1 MVAPV
6 PDGMSILKK
15 LRRAERHK
23 KIEAIS
29 LVGPLFVVM
38 LVFYFVPIGL
48 MLYRSIDNSQ
58 MRDVLPETA
67 KVLETWSGAGLPG
80 EAAYAAI
87 AADMKRAYGDRTLA
101 KAARRLNFDLV
112 GFYSLLL
119 KTGRKVA
126 GIEGPPYKDALIGI
140 DKKWADPRYW
150 TVLRRGMKS
159 TTFLY
164 LLAALDLRYDD
175 NNNIVGVSDDQAI
188 YMSIIARTIYI
199 STSITILCLVIGFP
213 IAYFLAT
220 TTPRTRNLLMILLLL
235 VFWTSLLVRTLSW
248 ILVLQNKGVVN
259 SFLISMGLISKP
271 LELVFNRIGVYI
283 AMTHVLLPF
292 MVLPLYSVMRGIPSY
307 YVRAARSLGATPMT
321 AFLRV
326 YVPQTK
332 PGIGAGCLM
341 VFIQAL
347 GYYITP
353 ALVGGPKDQMV
364 SYFVAFFVN
373 ERVNWSMASAL
384 GVVLLVLTGSLYLIF
399 GRRVSIADIRLG

>member
-1 MVAPV
+1 MVEQVAN
-6 PDGMSILKK
+6 GTSLRKK
-15 LRRAERHK
+15 LRLAERRK

-29 LVGPLFVVM
+29 LIGPLFFVM

-58 MRDVLPETA
+58 MREILPETA
-67 KVLETWSGAGLPG
+67 KVLEKWSGEGLPD
-80 EAAYAAI
+80 ESAYAAI
-87 AADMKRAYGDRTLA
+87 VADMKIAYPARTLTRVG
-101 KAARRLNFDLV
+101 RRLNFDLV
-112 GFYSLLL
+112 GFYSLLA
-119 KTGRKVA
+119 KSGRKA
-126 GIEGPPYKDALIGI
+126 AKLQGHPYKGALIKM
-140 DKKWADPRYW
+140 DKKWGDPRYW
-150 TVLRRGMKS
+150 TVLQRGLKS
-159 TTFLY
+159 TTLIY
-164 LLAALDLRYDD
+164 LLAALDLKYDD
-175 NNNIVGVSDDQAI
+175 NNEIVKVSDEMSI
-188 YMSIIARTIYI
+188 YLSIIARTIYI
-199 STSITILCLVIGFP
+199 SASVTILCLVIGFP
-213 IAYFLAT
+213 IAYYMAT
-220 TTPRTRNLLMILLLL
+220 AKARTRNLLMILLLL

-259 SFLISMGLISKP
+259 NLLMSIGLISQP

-292 MVLPLYSVMRGIPSY
+292 MVLPLYSVMRGIPSS
-307 YVRAARSLGATPMT
+307 YVRAARSLGATPIV

-332 PGIGAGCLM
+332 AGIGAGSLM

-353 ALVGGPKDQMV
+353 ALVGGAKDQMV

-384 GVVLLVLTGSLYLIF
+384 GVVLLILTGSFYLIF
-399 GRRVSIADIRLG
+399 ARRVNIANIKLG